1 MIIARFENATATSA
15 MLRHLIASLKNKGAF
30 FKVWGHKT
38 SLMAKTSARAHSH
51 GGKFWPSIANL
62 TKVTSANDSG
72 AVVQCLHFA
81 GAQKEYGGTITAK
94 NAKFLTIPIAPEAK
108 GKRAGEFENTFVM
121 GGIIFQS
128 AGGRRGSASEERPK
142 ALFVLKKSVDQ
153 KAEPWW
159 PRPEPVLAEGLK
171 LAGEQL
177 ERELAK

>member
-1 MIIARFENATATSA
+1 MITARFENASATSA
-15 MLRHLIASLKNKGAF
+15 MLRHLIASLKNKGGF
-30 FKVWGHKT
+30 FKVWGHRT
-38 SLMAKTSARAHSH
+38 SLMAKTSARSHSK
-51 GGKFWPSIANL
+51 GGRFWPSIANL
-62 TKVTSANDSG
+62 TKVTSASDSG

-121 GGIIFQS
+121 GGIIFQGIEHGKKKD
-128 AGGRRGSASEERPK
+128 GGLK
-142 ALFVLKKSVDQ
+142 ALFVLKKSVNQ

-159 PRPEPVLAEGLK
+159 PKPEPVLAQGLM

-177 ERELAK
+177 EREMNK